1 MTISIELQAEIA
13 RLYRAEGWPLGTIA
27 TQLGVHHDVVE
38 RVLGLQ
44 TPPVVQDATSPLLID
59 PYKTFIKET
68 LDLYPKLCGTRVFDM
83 IVARGYTG
91 STRTVRRHLTE
102 VRPMPKREAYLR
114 VNPLIGE
121 QAQIDWAHVGTVD
134 VPGGKRSLWLFVIVL
149 SWSRAQWGEFVFD
162 LTSDSLLRSLVRA
175 AEYFGGTCRQWLFDN
190 PKTVVLERF
199 GQATRFHPLL
209 LDTSGKFNV
218 QLRVCGVRKANQKGR
233 VERAIRWWRERFLA
247 ARTICSIEQ
256 GNRELN
262 EFLRTIALD
271 RPHPTI
277 PGQTV
282 RVCLEKEKL
291 AMLRLPDALPAI
303 TVPTPVAV
311 DKTAFIRLDTNAYSV
326 PPNFVGQTLTMSAC
340 DQTVRVLDSNG
351 NVVAQH
357 KRSWGRRQVI
367 EDSAH
372 RDRLLAVKRGASET
386 KGRDRLRSVTPQIDV
401 LVTRWV
407 EAGANVGSVTSR
419 AVKLL
424 DTYGPD
430 IFSAAI
436 KDVVERGIWDV
447 GAIAQV
453 CEQKRI
459 ATGLPVPVAIQFGDG
474 VKDRHVIPHPLEG
487 YDVI

>member
-1 MTISIELQAEIA
+1 MTISIELEAEIA
-13 RLYRAEGWPLGTIA
+13 RLFHAEGWPVGTIA

-44 TPPVVQDATSPLLID
+44 TPRADLGATSALLID
-59 PYKTFIKET
+59 PFKGFIKET
-68 LDLYPKLCGTRVFDM
+68 LDQYPKLCGARLFDM
-83 IVARGYTG
+83 VVARGYTG

-114 VNPLIGE
+114 LDPLIGE
-121 QAQIDWAHVGTVD
+121 QAQVDWAHVGTVD

-162 LTSDSLLRSLVRA
+162 LTADSLLRSLVRA

-209 LDTSGKFNV
+209 LDTAGRFNV

-233 VERAIRWWRERFLA
+233 VERAIRWWRDRFLA

-262 EFLRTIALD
+262 EFLQTTALD

-277 PGQTV
+277 PGQSV
-282 RVCLEKEKL
+282 RCCLEKEKL
-291 AMLRLPDALPAI
+291 AMLRLPDSLPAI
-303 TVPTPVAV
+303 TVPTLVAV

-340 DQTVRVLDSNG
+340 DQTVLLLDSHG
-351 NVVAQH
+351 NVVTQH

-372 RDRLLAVKRGASET
+372 RERLLAVKRGARET
-386 KGRDRLRSVTPQIDV
+386 KGRDRLRSVTSQIDV
-401 LVTRWV
+401 LVARWV
-407 EAGANVGSVTSR
+407 EAGANIGSVTSR

-424 DTYGPD
+424 DIYGPD

-459 ATGLPVPVAIQFGDG
+459 AIGLPVPVAIQFGEG
-474 VKDRHVIPHPLEG
+474 VKDRHVTPHSLES

>member
-1 MTISIELQAEIA
+1 MTISIEMEAEIV
-13 RLYRAEGWPLGTIA
+13 RLCRAEGWPVGTIA

-44 TPPVVQDATSPLLID
+44 PLRDDQRPPLLIEA
-59 PYKTFIKET
+59 YKGFIKET

-83 IVARGYTG
+83 IASRGYKG
-91 STRTVRRHLTE
+91 SMRTLSRHLLE
-102 VRPMPKREAYLR
+102 VRPMPRREAYLR
-114 VNPLIGE
+114 MDPLIGE

-162 LTSDSLLRSLVRA
+162 LTADSLLRSLVRA

-199 GQATRFHPLL
+199 GQATRFHSLL
-209 LDTSGKFNV
+209 LDTAGKFNV

-233 VERAIRWWRERFLA
+233 VERAIRWWRDRFLA
-247 ARTICSIEQ
+247 ARTIRTIEQ

-262 EFLRTIALD
+262 EFLQTIVLD

-277 PGQTV
+277 PSQTV
-282 RVCLEKEKL
+282 RACFEKEKL
-291 AMLRLPDALPAI
+291 AILRLPDTMPAI

-311 DKTAFIRLDTNAYSV
+311 DKTAFIRLDTNSYSV
-326 PPNFVGQTLTMSAC
+326 PPCFVGQTLTMSAC
-340 DQTVRVLDSNG
+340 DQTVRVLDSRG
-351 NVVAQH
+351 LMVAQH

-367 EDSAH
+367 EDPAH
-372 RDRLLAVKRGASET
+372 RESLLTVKRGARES
-386 KGRDRLRSVTPQIDV
+386 KGRDRLRVVTPQIDV
-401 LVTRWV
+401 LVDRWV
-407 EAGANVGSVTSR
+407 EAGANIGSVISR
-419 AVKLL
+419 TVKLL

-430 IFSAAI
+430 IFAAAI
-436 KDVVERGIWDV
+436 NDVVERGIWDV
-447 GAIAQV
+447 GAIAQG

-459 ATGLPVPVAIQFGDG
+459 ATGLPVPVAIAFGEG
-474 VKDRHVIPHPLEG
+474 VKDRHVKPHSLES
-487 YDVI
+487 YDDI